1 MNTRVMVVRP
11 WRIAR
16 QNVLSISR
24 AMLVNASL
32 TFAVILSAFAV
43 IYVKDVNRRLFIQYQ
58 NLQQAQAQEMSRFSK
73 LLLEQSTWS
82 TQARVQRIAQQDL
95 GMQLPTTA
103 NTVLVAEG

>member
-1 MNTRVMVVRP
+1 MNTRVIADRP
-11 WRIAR
+11 WRVAR
-16 QNVLSISR
+16 HNAISISR
-24 AMLVNASL
+24 TMLINASL
-32 TFAVILSAFAV
+32 TLAVILSAFGV
-43 IYVKDVNRRLFIQYQ
+43 IYVKDLNRRLFIQYQ

-103 NTVLVAEG
+103 NTVLVTE

>member
-1 MNTRVMVVRP
+1 MNTRVIADRP
-11 WRIAR
+11 WRVVR
-16 QNVLSISR
+16 QNAFSVSR
-24 AMLVNASL
+24 TMLINASL
-32 TFAVILSAFAV
+32 TMAVILSAFAL
-43 IYVKDVNRRLFIQYQ
+43 IYVKDLNRRLFIQYQ

-103 NTVLVAEG
+103 NTVLVTE